1 MPGNIIEARVTVEK
15 KTDMGVLE
23 LMKMNTVMTV
33 MTLVMRMKIMV
44 GDDRD
49 DGDNGDSGDDDED
62 EGMMV
67 AMKMKLRILS
77 RP

>member
-1 MPGNIIEARVTVEK
+1 
-15 KTDMGVLE
+15 
-23 LMKMNTVMTV
+23 
-33 MTLVMRMKIMV
+33 MKIMV

-49 DGDNGDSGDDDED
+49 NGDNGDSGDDDED

-67 AMKMKLRILS
+67 VMKMKLRILS